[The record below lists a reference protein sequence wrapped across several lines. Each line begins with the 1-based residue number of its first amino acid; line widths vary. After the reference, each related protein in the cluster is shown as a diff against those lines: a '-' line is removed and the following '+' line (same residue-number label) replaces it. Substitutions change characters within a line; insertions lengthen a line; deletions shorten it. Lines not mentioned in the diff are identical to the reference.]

1 MQAFNPKEFIEKQV
15 VEIRKLIGSEKAL
28 IAVSGGVDSVT
39 SAVLTYRAIGDNLL
53 CVILDDAF
61 MRENEPQHVADLVSK
76 PPVKLPIKILD
87 VRERFLK
94 ALKGLQDAEEKRKR
108 FRETFYRVLGETA
121 QKEGCKIL
129 VQGTIKADIEE
140 TTGGVKTQHN
150 VLEQM
155 GINTIRRYGF
165 KVVEP
170 LASLYKEQVRM
181 VARHLEVPS
190 EISERQPFPGPGLS
204 VRVVEEINV
213 DKLDSEK
220 KATDIV
226 EETFSRHKPSQY
238 FAAVLD
244 NKTVS
249 HTRTMHIQKNTAR
262 LLNVPVRNAA
272 VKVFKAKATGIKSGK
287 RLYGEIAAIKVQTA
301 KGGIYNP
308 SISSLVSLQAKIT
321 KENPS
326 FTRILYTV
334 KESSQEQPYV
344 VALRAI
350 QTSDFLTAKVTE
362 IPWSTLNETADKILD
377 ACGNV
382 SAVYYDVTPKPP
394 ATVEME

>member
-1 MQAFNPKEFIEKQV
+1 MQAFNPQEFIEKQV

-94 ALKGLQDAEEKRKR
+94 ALKGLQDDEEKRKR
-108 FRETFYRVLGETA
+108 FRKTFYRVLGETA

-287 RLYGEIAAIKVQTA
+287 RLYGEIAAIEVQTA

>member
-1 MQAFNPKEFIEKQV
+1 MQAFNPQEFVEKQV
-15 VEIRKLIGSEKAL
+15 AETRKLIENEKAL
-28 IAVSGGVDSVT
+28 IAVSGGVDSTT
-39 SAVLTYRAIGDNLL
+39 SAVLTCRAIGDNLL

-61 MRENEPQHVADLVSK
+61 MRKGEPQQVADLVSK
-76 PPVKLPIKILD
+76 PPIKLPIKILD
-87 VRERFLK
+87 VRERFLN
-94 ALKGLQDAEEKRKR
+94 ALKGLQDAEEKRKM
-108 FRETFYRVLGETA
+108 FRETFYKVLGETA
-121 QKEGCKIL
+121 QKEACKVL
-129 VQGTIKADIEE
+129 VQGTIKADIVE

-155 GINTIRRYGF
+155 GINTTERYGF

-181 VARHLEVPS
+181 VARHLGIPS

-204 VRVVEEINV
+204 VRVVGEING

-220 KATDIV
+220 KATAIV
-226 EETFSRHKPSQY
+226 EENFARHKPSQY
-238 FAAVLD
+238 FAAILD

-249 HTRTMHIQKNTAR
+249 HARTMHIQENAAR
-262 LLNVPVRNAA
+262 LLNVPLRNVS
-272 VKVFKAKATGIKSGK
+272 VKVFKAKATGMKGGK
-287 RLYGEIAAIKVQTA
+287 RLYGEIVAIKVQTA
-301 KGGIYNP
+301 NGSIYNP
-308 SISSLVSLQAKIT
+308 PISSLVFLQAKIT
-321 KENPS
+321 SENPS
-326 FTRILYTV
+326 FARILYTIR
-334 KESSQEQPYV
+334 ESPQKQSYV

-362 IPWSTLNETADKILD
+362 IPWTTLNKTADKILEG
-377 ACGNV
+377 CRNV